1 MWRQRAARTIP
12 QPRPS
17 RRTLDRKHQDKLA
30 VIEQDEQNTY
40 EWQLEIDRLT
50 ATLETPVTN
59 AAAAA
64 DPSPDAAS
72 ALGQIAQLERKIRMA
87 RKARQEYYLD
97 NSHELFEY
105 FEKRQKES
113 TQPAAENTAKIDA
126 FFFGRRHGAV
136 QTEGAAER
144 YRATTEVEDVMADMT
159 VSRDF
164 RCQCGGEMVPIEAEG
179 MRTCRACG
187 LSKPFMSEND
197 RLTYKEP
204 PKEVTFYSYQ
214 RINHFRE
221 IVAQFQGKESTTI
234 EDEVYARIRAQ
245 LKKERRR
252 AGELSVVERKELLK
266 KLGFN
271 GSYEHIAFI
280 WNKLGVPPPIVPPS
294 LEQQLFS
301 LFSIVEKRYAVH
313 CPEDRVNFLHYYYV
327 LYKLFELLGERKYLK
342 DIIMLKDPARTAEQ
356 DVVWK
361 KICNDLGWAFVPTP

>member
-1 MWRQRAARTIP
+1 MWRQRASRTIP

-17 RRTLDRKHQDKLA
+17 RRTLDRKHQDNLEI
-30 VIEQDEQNTY
+30 IEHDEQSID
-40 EWQLEIDRLT
+40 EWQSEIDELT
-50 ATLETPVTN
+50 KTLQASATN
-59 AAAAA
+59 A
-64 DPSPDAAS
+64 DPNPNSAS
-72 ALGQIAQLERKIRMA
+72 VLGQIAQLEQKIQHA
-87 RKARQEYYLD
+87 RKARQQYYLD

-105 FEKRQKES
+105 SEKRQKES
-113 TQPAAENTAKIDA
+113 TQPTPENTAKIDA

-136 QTEGAAER
+136 QTESAAER
-144 YRATTEVEDVMADMT
+144 YRATNEVEDVMADMMIN
-159 VSRDF
+159 SDF

-221 IVAQFQGKESTTI
+221 IVAQFQGKESTNIPNEIYT
-234 EDEVYARIRAQ
+234 RILAQ

-252 AGELSVVERKELLK
+252 ASQLNVVERKELLK

-280 WNKLGVPPPIVPPS
+280 WNKLGVRPPIVPPS

-327 LYKLFELLGERKYLK
+327 LYKLFELLGEQKYLK
-342 DIIMLKDPARTAEQ
+342 EIIMLKDPARTAEQ

-361 KICNDLGWAFVPTP
+361 KICNDLQWAFVPTP